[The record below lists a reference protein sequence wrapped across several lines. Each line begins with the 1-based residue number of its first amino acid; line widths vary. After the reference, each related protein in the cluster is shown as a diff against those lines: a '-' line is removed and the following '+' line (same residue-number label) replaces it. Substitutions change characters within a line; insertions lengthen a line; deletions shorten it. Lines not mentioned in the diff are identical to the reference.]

1 MNGRIARESAA
12 GGPPRVPDVMPRGNA
27 LPKNVLIVDDEKE
40 MLLVLR
46 KALEPYREVFSVLI
60 ASDGEEALAALREHE
75 VHLVVTDLIMPRMDG
90 FSLLVHIRSDHPQIP
105 VIIMTAHSRPVMERM
120 AWKIGVAE
128 YIEKPFEIKD
138 LEQKI
143 VANLGEGDREKGTGL
158 RGMKASLFLQLVEL
172 EHKTCEIRLLE
183 NLTGREGSLFFRD
196 GLLVDARLEGR
207 PPEEAAR
214 EMVGWS
220 DVEISIR
227 KNGSTA
233 GQRISLHLQDILQAV

>member
-1 MNGRIARESAA
+1 LRPTDVGI
-12 GGPPRVPDVMPRGNA
+12 VPKPCRGEA

-46 KALEPYREVFSVLI
+46 KALEPYRDVFSVLI
-60 ASDGEEALAALREHE
+60 AADGEEALAALKEE
-75 VHLVVTDLIMPRMDG
+75 EIHLVVTDLIMPRMDG
-90 FSLLVHIRSDHPQIP
+90 FSLLVHIRSDYPQIP

-128 YIEKPFEIKD
+128 YIEKPFEVKD
-138 LEQKI
+138 LERKI
-143 VANLGEGDREKGTGL
+143 VANLGESGGGEGTGL
-158 RGMKASLFLQLVEL
+158 RGMKVGLFLQLIEL

-196 GLLVDARLEGR
+196 GVLVNARLEDR
-207 PPEEAAR
+207 PPDEAAR
-214 EMVGWS
+214 EMVSWR

-233 GQRISLHLQDILQAV
+233 GRRISFHLQDILRDEG

>member
-1 MNGRIARESAA
+1 MNVQKERKACPGREK
-12 GGPPRVPDVMPRGNA
+12 GGGEP
-27 LPKNVLIVDDEKE
+27 LSKNVLIVDDEKE

-46 KALEPYREVFSVLI
+46 KALEPYREAFSVLI
-60 ASDGEEALAALREHE
+60 AAHGEEALDVLKEQE

-90 FSLLVHIRSDHPQIP
+90 FSLLVHIRSDYPQIP

-128 YIEKPFEIKD
+128 YIEKPFDVKD
-138 LEQKI
+138 LERKI
-143 VANLGEGDREKGTGL
+143 VANLGEGEGEGGGGL

-183 NLTGREGSLFFRD
+183 NATRREGSLFFRD
-196 GLLVDARLEGR
+196 GLLVDARLEDR
-207 PPEEAAR
+207 LPEDAAR
-214 EMVGWS
+214 EMVSWS

-227 KNGSTA
+227 KNDSATRR
-233 GQRISLHLQDILQAV
+233 RISFHLQDLLRDVA

>member
-1 MNGRIARESAA
+1 VPLRE
-12 GGPPRVPDVMPRGNA
+12 PPNDLPRGNA
-27 LPKNVLIVDDEKE
+27 LPKNVLIVDDENE

-60 ASDGEEALAALREHE
+60 ASDGEEALAALREQE
-75 VHLVVTDLIMPRMDG
+75 IHLVVTDLIMPRMDG
-90 FSLLVHIRSDHPQIP
+90 FSLLVHIRSDYPQIP

-138 LEQKI
+138 LERKI
-143 VANLGEGDREKGTGL
+143 VANLGVGERENDTGL
-158 RGMKASLFLQLVEL
+158 RGMKASLFLQLIEL

-183 NLTGREGSLFFRD
+183 NPTAREGSLFFKD

-214 EMVGWS
+214 EMVSWS

-227 KNGSTA
+227 RNDSKVA
-233 GQRISLHLQDILQAV
+233 RRMSLHLQDILRDTA

>member
-1 MNGRIARESAA
+1 MRGAAPSASERHA
-12 GGPPRVPDVMPRGNA
+12 GGKS

-40 MLLVLR
+40 MLLVLQ
-46 KALEPYREVFSVLI
+46 KALEPYRKVFSVLI

-75 VHLVVTDLIMPRMDG
+75 IHLVVTDLIMPVMDG
-90 FSLLVHIRSDHPQIP
+90 FSLLVHIRSDHPEIP

-128 YIEKPFEIKD
+128 YIEKPFEIND
-138 LEQKI
+138 LERKI
-143 VANLGEGDREKGTGL
+143 VASLGEGDREKETGL

-172 EHKTCEIRLLE
+172 EHKTCEIRLSE

-214 EMVGWS
+214 EMVSWS

-227 KNGSTA
+227 QNGSTA
-233 GQRISLHLQDILQAV
+233 AQRISLHLQDILQAV

>member
-1 MNGRIARESAA
+1 M
-12 GGPPRVPDVMPRGNA
+12 
-27 LPKNVLIVDDEKE
+27 PKNVLIVDDENE

-60 ASDGEEALAALREHE
+60 ASDGEEALAALREQE
-75 VHLVVTDLIMPRMDG
+75 IHLVVTDLIMPRMDG
-90 FSLLVHIRSDHPQIP
+90 FSLLVHIRSDYPQIP

-138 LEQKI
+138 LERKI
-143 VANLGEGDREKGTGL
+143 VANLGVGERENDTGL
-158 RGMKASLFLQLVEL
+158 RGMKASLFLQLIEL

-183 NLTGREGSLFFRD
+183 NPTAREGSLFFKD

-214 EMVGWS
+214 EMVSWS

-227 KNGSTA
+227 RNDSKVA
-233 GQRISLHLQDILQAV
+233 RRMSLHLQDILRDTA